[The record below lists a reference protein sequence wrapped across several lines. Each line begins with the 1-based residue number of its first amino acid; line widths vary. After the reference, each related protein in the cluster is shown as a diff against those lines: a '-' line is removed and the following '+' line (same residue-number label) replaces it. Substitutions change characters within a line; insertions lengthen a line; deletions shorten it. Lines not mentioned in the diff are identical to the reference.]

1 MAHPS
6 AVLPQE
12 LYILDGT
19 NDLTLTGGKY
29 VVAIYNPTAAAV
41 TVDVTG
47 AITKYDTDA
56 YKLVKTEVT
65 GVPIPTG
72 GYIYGRFTNV
82 ESSAANVIC
91 YVN

>member
-12 LYILDGT
+12 LYILNGS

-41 TVDVTG
+41 TVDITG
-47 AITKYDTDA
+47 AITTYDSG
-56 YKLVKTEVT
+56 YKPRTTEVT

>member
-6 AVLPQE
+6 AALPQE

-41 TVDVTG
+41 TVEITG
-47 AITKYDTDA
+47 AITTYDSG
-56 YKLVKTEVT
+56 YKATTAEVT